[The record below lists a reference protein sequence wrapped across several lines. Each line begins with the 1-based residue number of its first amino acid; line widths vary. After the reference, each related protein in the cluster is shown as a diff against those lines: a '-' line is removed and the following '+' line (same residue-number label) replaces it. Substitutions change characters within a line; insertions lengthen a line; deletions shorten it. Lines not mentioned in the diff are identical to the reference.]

1 MFRTVHTKIS
11 AAAQCLHAEV
21 QTGQDALD
29 AVLAH
34 IRKTLRGLEIGEAT
48 IAQCLDQVRQRVEAT
63 RALNRPH
70 PRATV
75 KAIILDV
82 LQAEKET
89 AGLFPISVGGELP
102 WKPRAM
108 ESDGWQ
114 RLMAGVRRRR
124 VQPETLARIVDQDV
138 LRSVHH
144 FTPGPRV
151 MDVQAARLDAQAMKR
166 HLRQLRPAKPD
177 FGQEPPDGGTPARI

>member
-1 MFRTVHTKIS
+1 MFRTVHSKIH
-11 AAAQCLHAEV
+11 AAAKCL
-21 QTGQDALD
+21 QTESPAGQDALP
-29 AVLAH
+29 AVLTH
-34 IRKTLRGLEIGEAT
+34 LRKTLQSLEISDTT
-48 IAQCLDQVRQRVEAT
+48 IAGCLEQVQQRVEAT
-63 RALNRPH
+63 RALSRPH
-70 PRATV
+70 PLATV

-89 AGLFPISVGGELP
+89 GGLFPISVGGELP
-102 WKPRAM
+102 WKPKAM
-108 ESDGWQ
+108 ENDGWQ
-114 RLMAGVRRRR
+114 RLAPGIRRRR

-151 MDVQAARLDAQAMKR
+151 MDMQAARLDAQAMKR